1 MQKRAKAPSEDADR
15 TKTCRHPSQF
25 AKFSLYKSAPCPL
38 LVRRGVPRN
47 IARTAGVL
55 LCSHKLFKLG
65 LNGEGSGVLMD
76 TFEVDNKGS

>member
-1 MQKRAKAPSEDADR
+1 MQKRAKAPSKDADR

-47 IARTAGVL
+47 IARTAGVPVRSQAFQAGAEWGGFWGFDGHL
-55 LCSHKLFKLG
+55 RG
-65 LNGEGSGVLMD
+65 
-76 TFEVDNKGS
+76 